1 MLDEASAALQQNR
14 ELLQDA
20 LNHGH
25 QGVTIFDSNQTLLC
39 WNRAFQTLFDLPDH
53 MIHVGTPLE
62 HIIRYNTAGQF
73 YGPGQSKIY
82 FRRRLE
88 SFIRDT
94 HPVQIRTHPAEHW
107 IEIHSEHL
115 ADGGIVTTYTNIT
128 EIVKAEEDLFSAY
141 QLLESRVRERT
152 DELLRINRELL
163 NAKAEADDAN
173 LSKIRFLAA
182 ASHDILQ
189 PLDAARLYSAALL
202 EKDIFSSDGQLVQ
215 NVATSLEVFE
225 EILATLLDMSRL
237 DTGAQ
242 KSELSDFLI
251 EHLFS
256 QLRIELEPSAKE
268 QELDLRFVHTSLA
281 VRSDKRLL
289 RLMIQNLVSNAINY
303 TP

>member
-1 MLDEASAALQQNR
+1 LLDEASAALQQNR

-202 EKDIFSSDGQLVQ
+202 EKDISSSDGQLVQ

>member
-1 MLDEASAALQQNR
+1 
-14 ELLQDA
+14 
-20 LNHGH
+20 
-25 QGVTIFDSNQTLLC
+25 
-39 WNRAFQTLFDLPDH
+39 

-128 EIVKAEEDLFSAY
+128 ETVKAEEDLFSAY

>member
-1 MLDEASAALQQNR
+1 LLDEASAALQQNR

-202 EKDIFSSDGQLVQ
+202 EKDISSSDGQLVQ

-268 QELDLRFVHTSLA
+268 QELDLRFVHTSLP

>member
-1 MLDEASAALQQNR
+1 LLDEASAALQQNR

-128 EIVKAEEDLFSAY
+128 ETVKAEEDLFSAY

-202 EKDIFSSDGQLVQ
+202 EKDISSSDGQLVQ

>member
-1 MLDEASAALQQNR
+1 LLDEASAALQQNR

-152 DELLRINRELL
+152 DELLRLNRELL
-163 NAKAEADDAN
+163 NAKAEANDAN

-202 EKDIFSSDGQLVQ
+202 EKDISSSDGQLVQ

>member
-1 MLDEASAALQQNR
+1 LLDEASAALQQNR

>member
-115 ADGGIVTTYTNIT
+115 ADGGIVTTFTNIT

-202 EKDIFSSDGQLVQ
+202 EKDISSSDGQLVQ

-268 QELDLRFVHTSLA
+268 QELDLPFVHTSLA

>member
-14 ELLQDA
+14 ELLQHA
-20 LNHGH
+20 LNHAH

-202 EKDIFSSDGQLVQ
+202 EKDISSSDGQLVQ